1 MGTTRIRHLILLLL
15 SVWLCAG
22 LLIPLLARP
31 LFAPPPVDEQQ
42 LFLLLGVTGSVSL
55 IIAWWIGQP
64 GLGQRLRSLRFGL
77 MLLSLLTILTLFAI
91 FWLLARQMF
100 LDAHDLGLS
109 AVLLVFGAWTA
120 LGCGYFISNAFTPR
134 IRALARGAERIAR
147 GETGTRVN
155 ADGKDELAALARS
168 FNMMAERLEEAA
180 ARRERLEQGRRDLI
194 AWTSHDLRTPLASLR
209 LVIEALVDGVA
220 ADEDTQRRYLQT
232 AQREIR
238 NLSDLIDD
246 LFELSQL
253 ESGHVELHLQR
264 SSLGDLLS
272 DTLGALRPVARRR
285 EVQLEGEVSSGVD
298 PVLIDP
304 EKIQRVLYNLV
315 SNAIRHTP
323 AGGQVRLGAAASGPG
338 QVRVTVSD
346 SGEGIAAADLPQVFE
361 RFWRGERART
371 RDQDG
376 ERGAGLGLAIARGLV
391 EAHRG
396 RIEVRSRPGEGAQ
409 FSFTLP
415 RHAGRA

>member
-1 MGTTRIRHLILLLL
+1 MATTRVRHLILLLL
-15 SVWLCAG
+15 GVWLCAA

-31 LFAPPPVDEQQ
+31 LFAPPAVDERQ
-42 LFLLLGVTGSVSL
+42 LFLLMGLTGSVSIL
-55 IIAWWIGQP
+55 IAWGIGQP
-64 GLGQRLRSLRFGL
+64 GLGQRLRRLRDGL
-77 MLLSLLTILTLFAI
+77 MLLSLLTILTLFAN

-147 GETGTRVN
+147 GETGTRVP
-155 ADGKDELAALARS
+155 AAGQDELAALARS
-168 FNMMAERLEEAA
+168 FNLMAERLEESA

-220 ADEDTQRRYLQT
+220 GDEATQQRYLQT

-238 NLSDLIDD
+238 NLSQLIDD

-253 ESGHVELHLQR
+253 ESGHVELQLQR

-285 EVQLEGEVSSGVD
+285 EVQLEGEVSDDVD
-298 PVLIDP
+298 PLLIDP

-323 AGGQVRLGAAASGPG
+323 AGGNVRLAAASGVRAGARHGQRQRRGHRRGGPAPG
-338 QVRVTVSD
+338 
-346 SGEGIAAADLPQVFE
+346 L
-361 RFWRGERART
+361 RALLAR
-371 RDQDG
+371 RA
-376 ERGAGLGLAIARGLV
+376 GA
-391 EAHRG
+391 H
-396 RIEVRSRPGEGAQ
+396 
-409 FSFTLP
+409 P
-415 RHAGRA
+415 RR

>member
-1 MGTTRIRHLILLLL
+1 MATTRVRHLFLLLL
-15 SVWLCAG
+15 GVWLCAA

-42 LFLLLGVTGSVSL
+42 LFLLMGLTGSVSIL
-55 IIAWWIGQP
+55 IAWLIGQP
-64 GLGQRLRSLRFGL
+64 GLGQRLRRLRDGL
-77 MLLSLLTILTLFAI
+77 MLLSLLTILTLFAN

-109 AVLLVFGAWTA
+109 AVLLVFGACTA

-147 GETGTRVN
+147 GETGTRVP
-155 ADGKDELAALARS
+155 AAGQDELAALARS
-168 FNMMAERLEEAA
+168 FNLMAERLEEAA
-180 ARRERLEQGRRDLI
+180 ARRQRLEQGRRDLI

-220 ADEDTQRRYLQT
+220 GDEATQQRYLQT

-238 NLSDLIDD
+238 NLSQLIDD

-253 ESGHVELHLQR
+253 ESGHVELQLQR

-272 DTLGALRPVARRR
+272 DTLGALRPVAIRR
-285 EVQLEGEVSSGVD
+285 EVQLEGEVSDDVD
-298 PVLIDP
+298 PLLIDP

-323 AGGQVRLGAAASGPG
+323 AGGNVRLAAAASGSG

-361 RFWRGERART
+361 RFWRGGQART

-396 RIEVRSRPGEGAQ
+396 RIEVSSQPGAGAE

-415 RHAGRA
+415 RSLA

>member
-1 MGTTRIRHLILLLL
+1 MATTRVRHLILLLL
-15 SVWLCAG
+15 GVWLCAA

-31 LFAPPPVDEQQ
+31 LFAPPAVDEQQ
-42 LFLLLGVTGSVSL
+42 LFLLMGLTGSVSIL
-55 IIAWWIGQP
+55 IAWSIGQP
-64 GLGQRLRSLRFGL
+64 GLGQRLRRLRDGL
-77 MLLSLLTILTLFAI
+77 MLLSLLTILTLFAN

-134 IRALARGAERIAR
+134 IRALARGAERIAS
-147 GETGTRVN
+147 GETGTRVP
-155 ADGKDELAALARS
+155 AAGQDELAALARS
-168 FNMMAERLEEAA
+168 FNLMAERLEEAA

-220 ADEDTQRRYLQT
+220 GDEATQQRYLET

-238 NLSDLIDD
+238 NLSRLIDD

-253 ESGHVELHLQR
+253 ESGHVELQLQR

-285 EVQLEGEVSSGVD
+285 EVQLEGEVSDDVD
-298 PVLIDP
+298 PLLIDP

-323 AGGQVRLGAAASGPG
+323 AGGNVRLAAVARGSG

-361 RFWRGERART
+361 RFWRGGQARS

-376 ERGAGLGLAIARGLV
+376 ERGVGLGLAIARGLV
-391 EAHRG
+391 EAHQG
-396 RIEVRSRPGEGAQ
+396 RIEVSSQPGAGTE

-415 RHAGRA
+415 RSLA

>member
-1 MGTTRIRHLILLLL
+1 MGVAQFRRVALLLG

-22 LLIPLLARP
+22 LAVPGLARP
-31 LFAPPPVDEQQ
+31 LFAPPAADEQQ
-42 LFLLLGVTGSVSL
+42 LFLLMGLTGSASIL
-55 IIAWWIGQP
+55 IAWLLHQP
-64 GLGQRLRSLRFGL
+64 WLTRRLRSLRQGL
-77 MLLSLLTILTLFAI
+77 MLLSLLTILTLFAN

-120 LGCGYFISNAFTPR
+120 LGCGYFISTAFTGR
-134 IRALARGAERIAR
+134 ILALAGGAERLARGEL
-147 GETGTRVN
+147 GTRV
-155 ADGKDELAALARS
+155 AAEGQDELAQLAQS
-168 FNMMAERLEEAA
+168 FNVMAGRLEEAA
-180 ARRERLEQGRRDLI
+180 VERERIEQGRRDLI

-220 ADEDTQRRYLQT
+220 EDEATQQRYLQT
-232 AQREIR
+232 ARREIR
-238 NLSDLIDD
+238 NLSQLIDD

-253 ESGHVELHLQR
+253 ESGHIELSLQAG
-264 SSLGDLLS
+264 SLGDLLS
-272 DTLGALRPVARRR
+272 DTLGALRPVALRHQVR
-285 EVQLEGEVSSGVD
+285 LEGQVSGDVD
-298 PVLIDP
+298 PVVLDP

-323 AGGQVRLGAAASGPG
+323 AGGYVRLGARASGPD

-346 SGEGIAAADLPQVFE
+346 SGEGIAGADLPQVFE
-361 RFWRGERART
+361 RFWRGGQART
-371 RDQDG
+371 LERDG

-396 RIEVRSRPGEGAQ
+396 EIEVRSRPGEGAE

-415 RHAGRA
+415 RRAA

>member
-15 SVWLCAG
+15 SVWLCAA

-42 LFLLLGVTGSVSL
+42 LFLMLGFTGSVSL
-55 IIAWWIGQP
+55 IISWWIGQP

-134 IRALARGAERIAR
+134 IRALARGADRIAR

-155 ADGKDELAALARS
+155 ADGVDELAALARS

-209 LVIEALVDGVA
+209 LVVEALVDGVA
-220 ADEDTQRRYLQT
+220 DDEETQRRYLQT

-253 ESGHVELHLQR
+253 ESGHVELQLQR

-323 AGGQVRLGAAASGPG
+323 AGGHVRLGAAASGPG

-371 RDQDG
+371 REQDG

-415 RHAGRA
+415 RRLA

>member
-1 MGTTRIRHLILLLL
+1 MATARIRHLILLLL
-15 SVWLCAG
+15 GVWLCAA

-31 LFAPPPVDEQQ
+31 LFAPPPVDELQ
-42 LFLLLGVTGSVSL
+42 LFLLMGLTGSGSIL
-55 IIAWWIGQP
+55 IAWRIGQP
-64 GLGQRLRSLRFGL
+64 GLGQRLRRLRDGL
-77 MLLSLLTILTLFAI
+77 MLLSLLTILTLFVN

-109 AVLLVFGAWTA
+109 AVLLVFGAFTA

-155 ADGKDELAALARS
+155 AEGQDELAALARS

-180 ARRERLEQGRRDLI
+180 ERRERLEQGRRDLI

-220 ADEDTQRRYLQT
+220 GDEATQQRYLQT

-238 NLSDLIDD
+238 NLSELIDD

-253 ESGHVELHLQR
+253 ESGHVELQLQR

-285 EVQLEGEVSSGVD
+285 EVQLEGEIGKDVD

-315 SNAIRHTP
+315 TNAIRHTP
-323 AGGQVRLGAAASGPG
+323 AGGSVRLAAASGSQ
-338 QVRVTVSD
+338 QVSVTVSD

-361 RFWRGERART
+361 RFWRGEQART

-391 EAHRG
+391 EAHQG
-396 RIEVRSRPGEGAQ
+396 RIEVSSQPGAGTQ
-409 FSFTLP
+409 FRFTLP
-415 RHAGRA
+415 RSLA

>member
-1 MGTTRIRHLILLLL
+1 MATARIRHLVLLLL
-15 SVWLCAG
+15 GVWLCAA

-42 LFLLLGVTGSVSL
+42 LFLLMGLTGSGSIL
-55 IIAWWIGQP
+55 IAWRIGQP
-64 GLGQRLRSLRFGL
+64 GLGQRLRRLRDGL
-77 MLLSLLTILTLFAI
+77 MLLSLLTILTLFVN

-155 ADGKDELAALARS
+155 AEGQDELAALARS

-220 ADEDTQRRYLQT
+220 GDEATQQRYLQT

-238 NLSDLIDD
+238 NLSELIDD

-253 ESGHVELHLQR
+253 ESGHVELQLQR

-285 EVQLEGEVSSGVD
+285 EVQLEGEIGKDVD
-298 PVLIDP
+298 PLLIDP

-323 AGGQVRLGAAASGPG
+323 AGGSVRLAAAASGSQ
-338 QVRVTVSD
+338 QVSVTVSD

-361 RFWRGERART
+361 RFWRGEQART

-391 EAHRG
+391 EAHQG
-396 RIEVRSRPGEGAQ
+396 RIEVSSQPGAGTQ
-409 FSFTLP
+409 FRFTLP
-415 RHAGRA
+415 RSLA

>member
-1 MGTTRIRHLILLLL
+1 MATARIRHLILLLL
-15 SVWLCAG
+15 GVWLCAA

-31 LFAPPPVDEQQ
+31 LFAPPPVDELQ
-42 LFLLLGVTGSVSL
+42 LFLLMGLTGSGSIL
-55 IIAWWIGQP
+55 IAWRIGQP
-64 GLGQRLRSLRFGL
+64 GLGQRLRRLRDGL
-77 MLLSLLTILTLFAI
+77 MLLSLLTILTLFVN

-109 AVLLVFGAWTA
+109 AVLLVFGAFTA

-155 ADGKDELAALARS
+155 AEGQDELAALARS

-180 ARRERLEQGRRDLI
+180 ERRERLEQGRRDLI

-220 ADEDTQRRYLQT
+220 GDEATQQRYLQT

-238 NLSDLIDD
+238 NLSELIDD

-253 ESGHVELHLQR
+253 ESGHVELQLQR

-285 EVQLEGEVSSGVD
+285 EVQLEGEIGKDVD

-315 SNAIRHTP
+315 TNAIRHTP
-323 AGGQVRLGAAASGPG
+323 AGGSVRLAAASGSQ
-338 QVRVTVSD
+338 QVSVTVSD

-361 RFWRGERART
+361 RFWRGEQART

-391 EAHRG
+391 EAHQG
-396 RIEVRSRPGEGAQ
+396 RIEVSSQPGAGTE
-409 FSFTLP
+409 FRFTLP
-415 RHAGRA
+415 RSLA

>member
-42 LFLLLGVTGSVSL
+42 LFLLLGLTGSVSL

-155 ADGKDELAALARS
+155 ADGLDELAALARS

-323 AGGQVRLGAAASGPG
+323 AGGHVRLGAAASGPG

-361 RFWRGERART
+361 RFWRGEKART

>member
-1 MGTTRIRHLILLLL
+1 MGTTRIRHLIPLLL
-15 SVWLCAG
+15 SVWLCAA

-42 LFLLLGVTGSVSL
+42 LFLMLGFTGSVSL

-155 ADGKDELAALARS
+155 AEGVDELAALARS
-168 FNMMAERLEEAA
+168 FNLMAERLEKAA

-220 ADEDTQRRYLQT
+220 DDEMTRRRYLQT

-253 ESGHVELHLQR
+253 ESGHVELRLQR

-272 DTLGALRPVARRR
+272 DTLGTLQPVARRR

-323 AGGQVRLGAAASGPG
+323 AGGHVRLGAAASGPG

-371 RDQDG
+371 REQDG

-415 RHAGRA
+415 RHAG

>member
-1 MGTTRIRHLILLLL
+1 MAAAHIRRLFLLLA
-15 SVWLCAG
+15 SVWLCAALLLRG
-22 LLIPLLARP
+22 LAQP
-31 LFAPPPVDEQQ
+31 LFAPPPADERQ
-42 LFLLLGVTGSVSL
+42 LFLLMGFTGSASIL
-55 IIAWWIGQP
+55 IAWLIRQ
-64 GLGQRLRSLRFGL
+64 LGIIQRLRSLRYSL
-77 MLLSLLTILTLFAI
+77 VLLSLLTILTLFAN

-120 LGCGYFISNAFTPR
+120 LGSGYFISNAFTPR
-134 IRALARGAERIAR
+134 IRTLAHGADRLAH
-147 GETGTRVN
+147 GELTTRVA
-155 ADGKDELAALARS
+155 ADGQDELAALARS
-168 FNMMAERLEEAA
+168 FNMMAARLEEAA
-180 ARRERLEQGRRDLI
+180 AQRARLEQGRRDLI

-220 ADEDTQRRYLQT
+220 GDEATQQRYLET

-238 NLSDLIDD
+238 NLSELIDD

-253 ESGHVELHLQR
+253 ESGHIELRLQR
-264 SSLGDLLS
+264 SSLSDLLS
-272 DTLGALRPVARRR
+272 DTLGALRPVALRH
-285 EVQLEGEVSSGVD
+285 EVRLEGQVSSEVD

-323 AGGQVRLGAAASGPG
+323 AGGHVQLGAEVSGPD
-338 QVRVTVSD
+338 QVRVTVTD
-346 SGEGIAAADLPQVFE
+346 SGEGIATADLPQVFE
-361 RFWRGERART
+361 RFWRGEQART
-371 RDQDG
+371 REHSG

-391 EAHRG
+391 EAHDG
-396 RIEVRSRPGEGAQ
+396 SIEVQSRPGEGAQ

-415 RHAGRA
+415 RRAA

>member
-1 MGTTRIRHLILLLL
+1 MATTRVRHLILLLL
-15 SVWLCAG
+15 GVWLCAA

-31 LFAPPPVDEQQ
+31 LFAPPAVDEQQ
-42 LFLLLGVTGSVSL
+42 LFLLMGLTGSVSIL
-55 IIAWWIGQP
+55 IAWGIGQP
-64 GLGQRLRSLRFGL
+64 GLGQRLHRLRDGL
-77 MLLSLLTILTLFAI
+77 MLLSLLTILTLFAN

-109 AVLLVFGAWTA
+109 AVLLVFGACTA

-134 IRALARGAERIAR
+134 IRALARGAERIAS
-147 GETGTRVN
+147 GETGTRVP
-155 ADGKDELAALARS
+155 AAGKDELAALARS
-168 FNMMAERLEEAA
+168 FNLMAERLEGAA
-180 ARRERLEQGRRDLI
+180 ARRERLEQSRRDLI

-220 ADEDTQRRYLQT
+220 GDEATQQRYLQT

-238 NLSDLIDD
+238 NLSQLIDD

-253 ESGHVELHLQR
+253 ESGHVELQLQR

-285 EVQLEGEVSSGVD
+285 EVKLEGEVSDDVD
-298 PVLIDP
+298 PLLIDP

-323 AGGQVRLGAAASGPG
+323 AGGNVRLAAASGSAH
-338 QVRVTVSD
+338 VRVTVSD
-346 SGEGIAAADLPQVFE
+346 NGEGIAAADLPQVFE
-361 RFWRGERART
+361 RFWRGGQARS

-391 EAHRG
+391 EAHQG
-396 RIEVRSRPGEGAQ
+396 RIEVSSQPGAGTE

-415 RHAGRA
+415 RSLA